1 MAGKKI
7 LIVEDDKTVQVLMK
21 SVLEKAGFEVVQAFD
36 AMQGVMMAR
45 QSQPDLIILD
55 FMMPAGGGASVLAR
69 IRNLAG
75 TSTTPVLLHSAA
87 EEATLNAAIANDPRA
102 RVLRKPVPPAQ
113 LVEAVNAFLAG

>member
-55 FMMPAGGGASVLAR
+55 FMMPAGGGASVLSR

-102 RVLRKPVPPAQ
+102 RVLRKPVPPAR
-113 LVEAVNAFLAG
+113 LVEAVNSFLAS